1 MIRLYNIEAQLGGS
15 TVRITQKTILL
26 AMLAVGSLAATLIAV
41 YYLVIIRDLSTA
53 GIILANGL
61 TGWAL
66 TFAYWR
72 GWEPARFVGAA
83 ACIIANLGT
92 ALVSPLPLSLG
103 MLISPIIILILAGPR
118 WMAINSFL
126 IVTIGLARGVET
138 FQQPIEVAYYV
149 TVIVGLLIVHM
160 MVSIALRDAQ
170 TSAEAAEQA
179 RKLAEQQLQENSQQA
194 RQLQEQN
201 EQQALLLALVD
212 TLETPT
218 VSLAD
223 GVILAPV
230 VGALDTRRA
239 NRLTERLLQIVH
251 ADRARLVIL
260 DMTGVPIVDT
270 SVAQA
275 ISQTVQALRLLG
287 CKVVL
292 TGISAQVASTLT
304 QLGVTFENISVARS
318 PHEVIAASNLSQN

>member
-1 MIRLYNIEAQLGGS
+1 VKL
-15 TVRITQKTILL
+15 TQRTILVAIL
-26 AMLAVGSLAATLIAV
+26 TIGSLAATLIAG
-41 YYLVIIRDLSTA
+41 YYLVALRDVGVA
-53 GIILANGL
+53 GIIFANALAGWVL
-61 TGWAL
+61 TY
-66 TFAYWR
+66 AYAR
-72 GWEPARFVGAA
+72 GWEPARYIAAGACVVTNLATAFV
-83 ACIIANLGT
+83 
-92 ALVSPLPLSLG
+92 SDLPMSFG
-103 MLISPIIILILAGPR
+103 MLLSPIIILILAGPR
-118 WMAINSFL
+118 WMVINSL
-126 IVTIGLARGVET
+126 LVIVIGLIRGVQA

-149 TVIVGLLIVHM
+149 TIILGLVIVHM

-170 TSAEAAEQA
+170 ASAEVAEQA

-194 RQLQEQN
+194 RLLQEQN

-304 QLGVTFENISVARS
+304 QLGVTFENVSVARS
-318 PHEVIAASNLSQN
+318 PHEAIAAAGNLSRN